1 MALAI
6 SYGDIE
12 AAHRRL
18 QGVAHRTPVMR
29 SKTVDDLT
37 GAQVFFKCENF
48 QRMGARLRRRIDNF
62 KRPLKRLVVIARHL
76 GDHQRGTP
84 RPNT

>member
-1 MALAI
+1 MALSI

-18 QGVAHRTPVMR
+18 QGVVHRTPVMR

-48 QRMGARLRRRIDNF
+48 QLFLIPIRPCRRKERD
-62 KRPLKRLVVIARHL
+62 RTGGVQVPLKKK
-76 GDHQRGTP
+76 
-84 RPNT
+84 

>member
-29 SKTVDDLT
+29 SKTADELT
-37 GAQVFFKCENF
+37 GAQVFF
-48 QRMGARLRRRIDNF
+48 
-62 KRPLKRLVVIARHL
+62 
-76 GDHQRGTP
+76 
-84 RPNT
+84 